1 MAAGS
6 GCPAPAA
13 SKLPLPPPAQVLDA
27 LRAPGAGALGS
38 AAQARL
44 AAALRATPLL
54 AALRPRAAY
63 LARLLK
69 LVVDALEAEARA
81 GGGGGLDNDLA
92 ELHAEVLLAPPGRAR
107 GSEVVV
113 GCSPPPPP
121 PPGRPRARS
130 RPRRLGLT
138 GPNNTPSQHSARQ
151 AADARWA
158 YKTWYYSAAPSAA
171 ELGGLEARHAA
182 RAAAFLRR
190 EAEAEEGGGGEEAGS
205 SGGGGDGGGSP
216 SDGGAAAGGAAH
228 AGLLTLHVSD
238 NMLDGNTGGWIFL
251 GGGEGLVGGG
261 PAAGA
266 GRPERLPRCPPL
278 LYPSHVPTAA
288 PA

>member
-92 ELHAEVLLAPPGRAR
+92 ELHAEVLLAPPVRSR
-107 GSEVVV
+107 GSEEEV

-121 PPGRPRARS
+121 PPPGGPGPLAPATTRSNRPQ
-130 RPRRLGLT
+130 
-138 GPNNTPSQHSARQ
+138 QHSLP
-151 AADARWA
+151 
-158 YKTWYYSAAPSAA
+158 TLGAPGRRRAVGLQNLVL
-171 ELGGLEARHAA
+171 LGGA
-182 RAAAFLRR
+182 LRR
-190 EAEAEEGGGGEEAGS
+190 R
-205 SGGGGDGGGSP
+205 
-216 SDGGAAAGGAAH
+216 
-228 AGLLTLHVSD
+228 
-238 NMLDGNTGGWIFL
+238 
-251 GGGEGLVGGG
+251 
-261 PAAGA
+261 A
-266 GRPERLPRCPPL
+266 GRP
-278 LYPSHVPTAA
+278 
-288 PA
+288 